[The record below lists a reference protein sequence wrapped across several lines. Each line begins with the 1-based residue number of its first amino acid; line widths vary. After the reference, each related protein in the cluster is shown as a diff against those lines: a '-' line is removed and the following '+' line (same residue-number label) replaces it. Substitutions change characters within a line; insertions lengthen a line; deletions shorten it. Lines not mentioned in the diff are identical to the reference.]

1 MLNRKLLKVICV
13 LILGVSLQGCM
24 STSQPQQLTPQEQ
37 ELRNQMMQAMIAK
50 MKASTVALQS
60 QQNVNQNLQPVP
72 VPKAKPTLTID
83 DLNHQIEGL
92 ESNDTGI
99 SFERSRDGIKVN
111 GIMYLDPEGEITRV
125 GSNSLTGEFSYLVH
139 THGNEYVV
147 KYNKAGSGAE
157 AITLAHATVDSRGAK
172 VVTVTGRKLSG
183 NSVIPTSR
191 GFIVARDSSAF
202 NFDPRDGLN
211 SFSAAD
217 GYHIARYQNG
227 DVSSTGYILLEK
239 DPETDSVANLMD
251 SFSSLVGSIGI
262 IEDEAFEYLLANIKT
277 GSVVPL
283 NIRTSGKNIH
293 VLSECRKKNSIV
305 NECAKSESRES
316 LFEPNGSKNLRH
328 YFWKVYWFNTPEGSY
343 AIAQESGLKKIT
355 IINLKTAKKSVA
367 FERALGISGFTTTQT
382 PEGKITVDASLG
394 FSTETIDDAVA
405 FFNKQGV

>member
-1 MLNRKLLKVICV
+1 MFNRKLLKVVCV
-13 LILGVSLQGCM
+13 LVLGFSMQGCM
-24 STSQPQQLTPQEQ
+24 TTREPPQLTPQEQ

-50 MKASTVALQS
+50 MEASTAALQS
-60 QQNVNQNLQPVP
+60 QPSINHNLQPVP
-72 VPKAKPTLTID
+72 KSKPALTIE
-83 DLNHQIEGL
+83 DLRSQIESL
-92 ESNDTGI
+92 KSNDTGV

-111 GIMYLDPEGEITRV
+111 GVMYLDPEGEITRV

-139 THGNEYVV
+139 TRGNEYVV
-147 KYNKAGSGAE
+147 KYNKAGSGFE
-157 AITLAHATVDSRGAK
+157 AITLAHAEIDGSGAK

-183 NSVIPTSR
+183 DGVIPTSR

-202 NFDPRDGLN
+202 NFDPREGLN
-211 SFSAAD
+211 NFSATD

-239 DPETDSVANLMD
+239 DPETDSVADLMG
-251 SFSSLVGSIGI
+251 SLSGLAGSLGI

-283 NIRTSGKNIH
+283 NIRTSGKNVN
-293 VLSECRKKNSIV
+293 VLSECKKKNSIV
-305 NECAKSESRES
+305 NECAKSETKES
-316 LFEPNGSKNLRH
+316 LFEKNGYKNISH
-328 YFWKVYWFNTPEGSY
+328 YFWKIYWYNTPEGAY
-343 AIAQESGLKKIT
+343 AVAQEHGLKKIT
-355 IINLKTAKKSVA
+355 IINLETAKKSVA
-367 FERALGISGFTTTQT
+367 FERALGINGFTIKQT